1 MPNVCMQLI
10 RVFWA
15 VGVIV
20 ISAGTAGCA
29 AAGPSEADVQQIV
42 DARVA
47 TAIAEVPTVTP
58 APIIATA
65 TPVTFPNTPTPVTFP
80 NTPTPV
86 TFPNTPTPVTFP
98 NTPTPAPTA
107 TPQPTPTPIR
117 FPSTATPQP
126 PPTDFS
132 DLFAKYVNS
141 VFRIEPSSGMGTGWL
156 IEPGLILTNHHVVE
170 GSTIVSVRQYQ
181 QSLFTARVLA
191 VDEPRDIALLSFDV
205 SQTFL
210 DPMAKPLP
218 TGLAYTSEIASSM
231 MAMGYSGGLTPSEDG
246 TVGPATANIGV
257 LSGIVHFTFYDV
269 DNLVIDAAVDPGDSG
284 GPVLNLDG
292 EVVGMTRA
300 AQVSSGSGQRV
311 VGTFYAVDWREI
323 RDALPNL
330 KRGISR

>member
-80 NTPTPV
+80 NTPTP
-86 TFPNTPTPVTFP
+86 
-98 NTPTPAPTA
+98 APTA
-107 TPQPTPTPIR
+107 TPQPTPAPIR

-126 PPTDFS
+126 PPANFS
-132 DLFAKYVNS
+132 DVFAEYVHS
-141 VFRIEPSSGMGTGWL
+141 VFRIETSSGMGTGWL

-218 TGLAYTSEIASSM
+218 TGLAYLSDIASSM
-231 MAMGYSGGLTPSEDG
+231 MAMGYSGELTPLEDG
-246 TVGPATANIGV
+246 TIGPATANIGV
-257 LSGIVHFTFYDV
+257 LSGIVNFTFYDV

-300 AQVSSGSGQRV
+300 AQAYTGSGQRV
-311 VGTFYAVDWREI
+311 VGTFYAVAWEEI

>member
-1 MPNVCMQLI
+1 MQSI

-20 ISAGTAGCA
+20 ISAGTAGCGA
-29 AAGPSEADVQQIV
+29 TGPSEADVQQIV
-42 DARVA
+42 DTRVA

-65 TPVTFPNTPTPVTFP
+65 TPVTFPNTPTP
-80 NTPTPV
+80 
-86 TFPNTPTPVTFP
+86 
-98 NTPTPAPTA
+98 APTA
-107 TPQPTPTPIR
+107 TPQPTPAPIR

-126 PPTDFS
+126 PTTDFS
-132 DLFAKYVNS
+132 DLFTKNVNS
-141 VFRIEPSSGMGTGWL
+141 VFRIETSSGMGTGWL

-170 GSTIVSVRQYQ
+170 GYTIVSVRQNEG
-181 QSLFTARVLA
+181 SLFTTRVLA
-191 VDEPRDIALLSFDV
+191 VDEPRDIALLSIGV
-205 SQTFL
+205 NQTFL
-210 DPMAKPLP
+210 NPMAKPLP
-218 TGLAYTSEIASSM
+218 TGLAYTSDIASSM
-231 MAMGYSGGLTPSEDG
+231 MAMGYSGGLIPLEDG

-257 LSGIVHFTFYDV
+257 LSGLVNFTFFDV

-284 GPVLNLDG
+284 GPVLNLNG

-300 AQVSSGSGQRV
+300 AQVSSGGQRV

-330 KRGISR
+330 KRGISS

>member
-1 MPNVCMQLI
+1 MRITTIYLQCT
-10 RVFWA
+10 RVFWI

-20 ISAGTAGCA
+20 ISAGAAGCVT
-29 AAGPSEADVQQIV
+29 AGPSEAEVQQIV
-42 DARVA
+42 DARAA

-58 APIIATA
+58 APIVATA
-65 TPVTFPNTPTPVTFP
+65 
-80 NTPTPV
+80 
-86 TFPNTPTPVTFP
+86 TPVTFP

-107 TPQPTPTPIR
+107 TPQPTPTRIR

-141 VFRIEPSSGMGTGWL
+141 VFRIETSSGMGTGWL

-170 GSTIVSVRQYQ
+170 GSTIVSVRQNQ
-181 QSLFTARVLA
+181 GSLFTARVRA

-210 DPMAKPLP
+210 DPMAKPIP
-218 TGLAYTSEIASSM
+218 TGDAYTSNIASSM
-231 MAMGYSGGLTPSEDG
+231 MAMGYSGELTPLEDG
-246 TVGPATANIGV
+246 TIGPATANIGV
-257 LSGIVHFTFYDV
+257 LSGIVNFIFFDV
-269 DNLVIDAAVDPGDSG
+269 NNLVIDAAVDPGDSG

-300 AQVSSGSGQRV
+300 AQAYTGSGQRV
-311 VGTFYAVDWREI
+311 VGTFYAVAWEEI

-330 KRGISR
+330 EQGISR

>member
-1 MPNVCMQLI
+1 MPNVCMQFI

-29 AAGPSEADVQQIV
+29 ATGPSEADVQQIV

-58 APIIATA
+58 APITATA
-65 TPVTFPNTPTPVTFP
+65 
-80 NTPTPV
+80 
-86 TFPNTPTPVTFP
+86 TPVTFP

-107 TPQPTPTPIR
+107 TPQPTPTRIR

-141 VFRIEPSSGMGTGWL
+141 VFRIETSSGMGTGWL

-170 GSTIVSVRQYQ
+170 GSTIVSVRQNQ
-181 QSLFTARVLA
+181 GSLFTARVRA
-191 VDEPRDIALLSFDV
+191 IDEPRDIALLSFDV

-210 DPMAKPLP
+210 DPMAKPIP
-218 TGLAYTSEIASSM
+218 TGDAYTSKIASSM
-231 MAMGYSGGLTPSEDG
+231 MAMGYSGELTPLEDG

-257 LSGIVHFTFYDV
+257 LSGIVNFIFFDV
-269 DNLVIDAAVDPGDSG
+269 NNLVIDAAVDPGDSG

-300 AQVSSGSGQRV
+300 AQAYTGSGQRV
-311 VGTFYAVDWREI
+311 VGTFYAVAWEEI

>member
-1 MPNVCMQLI
+1 MPNVCMQFI

-65 TPVTFPNTPTPVTFP
+65 TPVTFPNTPTP
-80 NTPTPV
+80 
-86 TFPNTPTPVTFP
+86 
-98 NTPTPAPTA
+98 APTA
-107 TPQPTPTPIR
+107 TPQPTPTRIR

-141 VFRIEPSSGMGTGWL
+141 VFRIETSSGMGTGWL

-170 GSTIVSVRQYQ
+170 GSTIVSVRQNQ
-181 QSLFTARVLA
+181 GSLFTARVRA
-191 VDEPRDIALLSFDV
+191 IDEPRDIALLSFDV
-205 SQTFL
+205 SQIFL
-210 DPMAKPLP
+210 DPMAKPIP
-218 TGLAYTSEIASSM
+218 TGDAYTSKIASSM
-231 MAMGYSGGLTPSEDG
+231 MAMGYSGELTPLEDG
-246 TVGPATANIGV
+246 TIGPATANIGV
-257 LSGIVHFTFYDV
+257 LSGIVNFTFYDV

-284 GPVLNLDG
+284 GPVLNLAG

-300 AQVSSGSGQRV
+300 ALAYTGSGQRV
-311 VGTFYAVDWREI
+311 VGTFYAVAWEEI

>member
-1 MPNVCMQLI
+1 MPNVCMQFI

-29 AAGPSEADVQQIV
+29 ATGPSEADVQQIV

-58 APIIATA
+58 APITATA
-65 TPVTFPNTPTPVTFP
+65 
-80 NTPTPV
+80 TPV

-107 TPQPTPTPIR
+107 TPQPTPTRIR

-141 VFRIEPSSGMGTGWL
+141 VFRIETSSGMGTGWL

-170 GSTIVSVRQYQ
+170 GSTIVSVRQNQ
-181 QSLFTARVLA
+181 GSLFTARVRA
-191 VDEPRDIALLSFDV
+191 IDEPRDIALLSFDV

-210 DPMAKPLP
+210 DPMAKPIP
-218 TGLAYTSEIASSM
+218 TGDAYTSKIASSM
-231 MAMGYSGGLTPSEDG
+231 MAMGYSGELTPLEDG

-257 LSGIVHFTFYDV
+257 LSGIVTFIFFCV
-269 DNLVIDAAVDPGDSG
+269 NNLVIDAAVDPGDSG

-300 AQVSSGSGQRV
+300 AQAYTGSGQRV
-311 VGTFYAVDWREI
+311 VGTFYAVAWEEI

>member
-1 MPNVCMQLI
+1 MPNVCMQFI

-29 AAGPSEADVQQIV
+29 ATGPSEADVQQIV

-58 APIIATA
+58 APITATA
-65 TPVTFPNTPTPVTFP
+65 
-80 NTPTPV
+80 TPV

-107 TPQPTPTPIR
+107 TPQPTPTRIR

-141 VFRIEPSSGMGTGWL
+141 VFRIETSSGMGTGWL

-170 GSTIVSVRQYQ
+170 GSTIVSVRQNQ
-181 QSLFTARVLA
+181 GSLFTARVRA

-210 DPMAKPLP
+210 DPMAKPIP
-218 TGLAYTSEIASSM
+218 TGDAYTSKIASSM
-231 MAMGYSGGLTPSEDG
+231 MAMGYSGELTPLEDG

-257 LSGIVHFTFYDV
+257 LSGIVNFIFFDV
-269 DNLVIDAAVDPGDSG
+269 NNLVIDAAVDPGDSG

-300 AQVSSGSGQRV
+300 AQAYTGSGQRV
-311 VGTFYAVDWREI
+311 VGTFYAVAWEEI
-323 RDALPNL
+323 REALPNL

>member
-1 MPNVCMQLI
+1 MPNVCMQFI

-29 AAGPSEADVQQIV
+29 ATGPSEADVQQIV

-58 APIIATA
+58 APITATA
-65 TPVTFPNTPTPVTFP
+65 
-80 NTPTPV
+80 
-86 TFPNTPTPVTFP
+86 TPVTFP

-107 TPQPTPTPIR
+107 TPQPTPTRIR

-132 DLFAKYVNS
+132 DLFPKYVNS
-141 VFRIEPSSGMGTGWL
+141 VFRIETSSGMGTGWL

-170 GSTIVSVRQYQ
+170 GSTIVSVRQNQ
-181 QSLFTARVLA
+181 GSLFTARVRA
-191 VDEPRDIALLSFDV
+191 IDEPRDIALLSFDV

-210 DPMAKPLP
+210 DPMAKPIP
-218 TGLAYTSEIASSM
+218 TGDAYTSKIASSM
-231 MAMGYSGGLTPSEDG
+231 MAMGYSGELTPLEDG

-257 LSGIVHFTFYDV
+257 LSAIVNFIFFDV
-269 DNLVIDAAVDPGDSG
+269 NNLVIDAAVDPGDSG

-300 AQVSSGSGQRV
+300 AQAYTGSGQRV
-311 VGTFYAVDWREI
+311 VGTFYAVAWEEI

>member
-29 AAGPSEADVQQIV
+29 AAGPSETDVQQIV

-65 TPVTFPNTPTPVTFP
+65 TPVTFPNTPTPAPTA
-80 NTPTPV
+80 TPQ
-86 TFPNTPTPVTFP
+86 
-98 NTPTPAPTA
+98 PTPAPIRFPSTA

-126 PPTDFS
+126 PPANFS
-132 DLFAKYVNS
+132 DVFAEYVHG

-156 IEPGLILTNHHVVE
+156 IEPGLILTNQHVVE
-170 GSTIVSVRQYQ
+170 GSTIVSVRQNQ
-181 QSLFTARVLA
+181 QSLFTARVRA
-191 VDEPRDIALLSFDV
+191 VDKPRDIALLSFDV

-218 TGLAYTSEIASSM
+218 TGLAYLSDIASSM

-300 AQVSSGSGQRV
+300 AQGSSGSGQRV

>member
-1 MPNVCMQLI
+1 MQFI

-58 APIIATA
+58 APITATA
-65 TPVTFPNTPTPVTFP
+65 
-80 NTPTPV
+80 TPV

-107 TPQPTPTPIR
+107 TPQPTPTRIR

-141 VFRIEPSSGMGTGWL
+141 VFRIETSSGMGTGWL

-170 GSTIVSVRQYQ
+170 GSTIVSVRQNQ
-181 QSLFTARVLA
+181 GSLFTARVRA
-191 VDEPRDIALLSFDV
+191 IDEPRDIALLSFDV

-210 DPMAKPLP
+210 DPMAKPIP
-218 TGLAYTSEIASSM
+218 TGDAYTSKIASSM
-231 MAMGYSGGLTPSEDG
+231 MAMGYSGELTPLEDG

-257 LSGIVHFTFYDV
+257 LSGIVNFIFFDV
-269 DNLVIDAAVDPGDSG
+269 NNLVIDAAVDPGDSG

>member
-1 MPNVCMQLI
+1 MPNVCMQFI
-10 RVFWA
+10 RVCWA

-29 AAGPSEADVQQIV
+29 ATGPSEADIQQIV
-42 DARVA
+42 DAQVA

-58 APIIATA
+58 APITATA
-65 TPVTFPNTPTPVTFP
+65 
-80 NTPTPV
+80 
-86 TFPNTPTPVTFP
+86 TPVTFP

-107 TPQPTPTPIR
+107 TPQPTPTRIR

-141 VFRIEPSSGMGTGWL
+141 VFRIETSSGMGTGWL

-170 GSTIVSVRQYQ
+170 GSTIVSVRQNQ
-181 QSLFTARVLA
+181 GSLFTARVRA
-191 VDEPRDIALLSFDV
+191 IDEPRDIALLSFDV

-210 DPMAKPLP
+210 DPMAKPIP
-218 TGLAYTSEIASSM
+218 TGDAYTSKIASSM
-231 MAMGYSGGLTPSEDG
+231 MAMGYSGELTPLEDG

-257 LSGIVHFTFYDV
+257 LSGIVNFIFFDV
-269 DNLVIDAAVDPGDSG
+269 NNLVIDAAVDPGDSG

-300 AQVSSGSGQRV
+300 AQAYTGSGQRV
-311 VGTFYAVDWREI
+311 VGTFYAVAWEEI

>member
-1 MPNVCMQLI
+1 MQLI

-86 TFPNTPTPVTFP
+86 TFPNTPTP
-98 NTPTPAPTA
+98 APTA
-107 TPQPTPTPIR
+107 TPQPTPAPIR

-126 PPTDFS
+126 PPANFS
-132 DLFAKYVNS
+132 DVFAEYVHG

-218 TGLAYTSEIASSM
+218 TGLAYLSDIASSM

>member
-1 MPNVCMQLI
+1 MQFI

-29 AAGPSEADVQQIV
+29 ATGPSEADVQQIV

-58 APIIATA
+58 APITATA
-65 TPVTFPNTPTPVTFP
+65 
-80 NTPTPV
+80 TPV

-107 TPQPTPTPIR
+107 TPQPTPTRIR

-141 VFRIEPSSGMGTGWL
+141 VFRIETSSGMGTGWL

-170 GSTIVSVRQYQ
+170 GSTIVSVRQNQ
-181 QSLFTARVLA
+181 GSLFTARVRA
-191 VDEPRDIALLSFDV
+191 IDEPRDIALLSFDV
-205 SQTFL
+205 SQIFL
-210 DPMAKPLP
+210 DPMAKPIP
-218 TGLAYTSEIASSM
+218 TGDAYTSKIASSM
-231 MAMGYSGGLTPSEDG
+231 MAMGYSGELTPLEDG

-257 LSGIVHFTFYDV
+257 LSGIVNFIFFDV
-269 DNLVIDAAVDPGDSG
+269 NNLVIDAAVDPGDSG

-300 AQVSSGSGQRV
+300 AQAYTGSGQRV
-311 VGTFYAVDWREI
+311 VGTFYAVAWEEI

>member
-1 MPNVCMQLI
+1 MPNVCMQFI

-65 TPVTFPNTPTPVTFP
+65 TPVTFPNTPTP
-80 NTPTPV
+80 
-86 TFPNTPTPVTFP
+86 
-98 NTPTPAPTA
+98 APTA
-107 TPQPTPTPIR
+107 TPQPTPTRIR

-132 DLFAKYVNS
+132 DLFTKNVNS
-141 VFRIEPSSGMGTGWL
+141 VFRIETSSGMGTGWL

-170 GSTIVSVRQYQ
+170 GATIVSVRQNQ
-181 QSLFTARVLA
+181 RSLFTARVRA
-191 VDEPRDIALLSFDV
+191 IDEPRDIALLSFDV
-205 SQTFL
+205 NHTSL
-210 DPMAKPLP
+210 DPMAKPIP
-218 TGLAYTSEIASSM
+218 TGIAYTSDIASSM
-231 MAMGYSGGLTPSEDG
+231 MAMGSSGELTPLEDG
-246 TVGPATANIGV
+246 TIGPATANIGV
-257 LSGIVHFTFYDV
+257 LSGIVNFTFHDV
-269 DNLVIDAAVDPGDSG
+269 TNLVIDAAVDPGDSG
-284 GPVLNLDG
+284 GPVFNLDG
-292 EVVGMTRA
+292 DAVGMTRA

-311 VGTFYAVDWREI
+311 VGTFYAVTWEEI

>member
-1 MPNVCMQLI
+1 MQFI

-29 AAGPSEADVQQIV
+29 ATGPSEADVQQIV

-58 APIIATA
+58 APITATA
-65 TPVTFPNTPTPVTFP
+65 
-80 NTPTPV
+80 TPV

-107 TPQPTPTPIR
+107 TPQPTPTRIR

-141 VFRIEPSSGMGTGWL
+141 VFRIETSSGMGTGWL

-170 GSTIVSVRQYQ
+170 GSTIVSVRQNQ
-181 QSLFTARVLA
+181 GSLFTARVRA
-191 VDEPRDIALLSFDV
+191 IDEPRDIALLSFDV

-210 DPMAKPLP
+210 DPMAKPIP
-218 TGLAYTSEIASSM
+218 TGDAYTSKIASSM
-231 MAMGYSGGLTPSEDG
+231 MAMGYSGELTPLEDG

-257 LSGIVHFTFYDV
+257 LSGIVNFIFFDV
-269 DNLVIDAAVDPGDSG
+269 NNLVIDAAVDPGDSG

-300 AQVSSGSGQRV
+300 ARAYTGSGQRV
-311 VGTFYAVDWREI
+311 VGTFYAVAWEEI

>member
-1 MPNVCMQLI
+1 MPNVCMQFI

-29 AAGPSEADVQQIV
+29 ATGPSEADVQQIV

-80 NTPTPV
+80 NTPTP
-86 TFPNTPTPVTFP
+86 
-98 NTPTPAPTA
+98 APTA
-107 TPQPTPTPIR
+107 TPQPTPTRIR

-141 VFRIEPSSGMGTGWL
+141 VFRIETSSGMGTGWL

-170 GSTIVSVRQYQ
+170 GSTIVSVRQNQ
-181 QSLFTARVLA
+181 GSLFTARVRA
-191 VDEPRDIALLSFDV
+191 IDEPRDIALLSFDV

-210 DPMAKPLP
+210 DPMAKPIP
-218 TGLAYTSEIASSM
+218 TGDAYTSKIASSM
-231 MAMGYSGGLTPSEDG
+231 MAMGYSGELTPLEDG

-257 LSGIVHFTFYDV
+257 LSGIVNFIFFDV
-269 DNLVIDAAVDPGDSG
+269 NNLVIDAAVDPGDSG

-300 AQVSSGSGQRV
+300 AQAYTGSGQRV
-311 VGTFYAVDWREI
+311 VGTFYAVAWEEI

>member
-1 MPNVCMQLI
+1 MPNVCMQFI

-20 ISAGTAGCA
+20 ILAGTAGCA

-58 APIIATA
+58 APITATA
-65 TPVTFPNTPTPVTFP
+65 
-80 NTPTPV
+80 TPV

-107 TPQPTPTPIR
+107 TPQPTPTRIR

-141 VFRIEPSSGMGTGWL
+141 VFRIETSSGMGTGWL

-170 GSTIVSVRQYQ
+170 GSTIVSVRQNQ
-181 QSLFTARVLA
+181 GSLFTARVRA
-191 VDEPRDIALLSFDV
+191 IDEPRDIALLSFDV

-210 DPMAKPLP
+210 DPMAKPIP
-218 TGLAYTSEIASSM
+218 TGDAYTSKIASSM
-231 MAMGYSGGLTPSEDG
+231 MAMGYSGELTPLEDG

-257 LSGIVHFTFYDV
+257 LSGIVNFIFFDV
-269 DNLVIDAAVDPGDSG
+269 NNLVIDAAVDPGDSG

-300 AQVSSGSGQRV
+300 AQAYTGSGQRV
-311 VGTFYAVDWREI
+311 VGTFYAVEWGAI

>member
-1 MPNVCMQLI
+1 MPNVCMQFI

-29 AAGPSEADVQQIV
+29 ATGPSEADVQQIV

-58 APIIATA
+58 APITATA
-65 TPVTFPNTPTPVTFP
+65 
-80 NTPTPV
+80 TPV

-107 TPQPTPTPIR
+107 TPQPTPTRIR

-141 VFRIEPSSGMGTGWL
+141 VFRIETSSGMGTGWL

-170 GSTIVSVRQYQ
+170 GSTIVSVRQNQ
-181 QSLFTARVLA
+181 GSLFTARVRA
-191 VDEPRDIALLSFDV
+191 IDEPRDIALLSFDV
-205 SQTFL
+205 SQIFL
-210 DPMAKPLP
+210 DPMAKPIP
-218 TGLAYTSEIASSM
+218 TGDAYTSKIASSM
-231 MAMGYSGGLTPSEDG
+231 MAMGYSGELTPLEDG

-257 LSGIVHFTFYDV
+257 LSGIVNFIFFDV
-269 DNLVIDAAVDPGDSG
+269 NNLVIDAAVDPGDSG

-300 AQVSSGSGQRV
+300 AQAYTGSGQRV
-311 VGTFYAVDWREI
+311 VGTFYAVAWEEI

>member
-1 MPNVCMQLI
+1 MPNVCMQFI

-29 AAGPSEADVQQIV
+29 ATGPSEADVQQIV

-58 APIIATA
+58 APITATA
-65 TPVTFPNTPTPVTFP
+65 
-80 NTPTPV
+80 TPV

-107 TPQPTPTPIR
+107 TPQPTPTRIR

-141 VFRIEPSSGMGTGWL
+141 VFRIETSSGMGTGWL

-170 GSTIVSVRQYQ
+170 GSTIVSVRQNQ
-181 QSLFTARVLA
+181 GSLFTARVRA
-191 VDEPRDIALLSFDV
+191 IDEPRDIALLSFDV

-210 DPMAKPLP
+210 DPMAKPIP
-218 TGLAYTSEIASSM
+218 TGDAYTSKIASSM
-231 MAMGYSGGLTPSEDG
+231 MAMGYSGELTPLEDG

-257 LSGIVHFTFYDV
+257 LSGIVNFIFFDV

>member
-1 MPNVCMQLI
+1 MPNVCMQFI

-29 AAGPSEADVQQIV
+29 ATGPSEADVQQIV

-58 APIIATA
+58 APITATA
-65 TPVTFPNTPTPVTFP
+65 
-80 NTPTPV
+80 TPV

-107 TPQPTPTPIR
+107 TPQPTPTRIR

-141 VFRIEPSSGMGTGWL
+141 VFRIETSSGMGTGWL
-156 IEPGLILTNHHVVE
+156 IEPGLILTNQHVVE
-170 GSTIVSVRQYQ
+170 GSTIVSVRQNQ
-181 QSLFTARVLA
+181 QSLFTARVRA

-218 TGLAYTSEIASSM
+218 TGLAYLSDIASSM
-231 MAMGYSGGLTPSEDG
+231 MAMGYSGGLTPLEDG
-246 TVGPATANIGV
+246 TIGPATANIGV
-257 LSGIVHFTFYDV
+257 LSGIVIFTFHDV
-269 DNLVIDAAVDPGDSG
+269 TNLVIDAVVDPGDSG
-284 GPVLNLDG
+284 GPVFSLDG

-300 AQVSSGSGQRV
+300 AHVSSGSGERV
-311 VGTFYAVDWREI
+311 VGTFYAVEWGAI

>member
-47 TAIAEVPTVTP
+47 TAVAEVPTVTP

-86 TFPNTPTPVTFP
+86 TFPNTPTP
-98 NTPTPAPTA
+98 APTA
-107 TPQPTPTPIR
+107 TPQPTPAPIR

-126 PPTDFS
+126 PPANFS
-132 DLFAKYVNS
+132 DVFAEYVHG

-218 TGLAYTSEIASSM
+218 TGLAYLSDIASSM

>member
-1 MPNVCMQLI
+1 MPNVCMQFI

-29 AAGPSEADVQQIV
+29 ATGPSEADVQQIV

-58 APIIATA
+58 APITATA
-65 TPVTFPNTPTPVTFP
+65 
-80 NTPTPV
+80 TPV

-107 TPQPTPTPIR
+107 TPQPTPTRIR

-141 VFRIEPSSGMGTGWL
+141 VFRIETSSGMGTGWL

-170 GSTIVSVRQYQ
+170 GSTIVSVRQNQ
-181 QSLFTARVLA
+181 GSLFTARVRA
-191 VDEPRDIALLSFDV
+191 IDEPRDIALLSFDV

-210 DPMAKPLP
+210 DPMAKPIP
-218 TGLAYTSEIASSM
+218 TGDAYTSKIASSM
-231 MAMGYSGGLTPSEDG
+231 MAMGYSGELTPLEDG

-257 LSGIVHFTFYDV
+257 LSGIVNFIFFDV
-269 DNLVIDAAVDPGDSG
+269 NNLVIDAAVDPGDSG

-300 AQVSSGSGQRV
+300 AQAYTGSGQRV
-311 VGTFYAVDWREI
+311 VGTFYAVAWEEI

>member
-1 MPNVCMQLI
+1 MPNVCMQFI

-58 APIIATA
+58 APITATA
-65 TPVTFPNTPTPVTFP
+65 
-80 NTPTPV
+80 TPV

-107 TPQPTPTPIR
+107 TPQPTPTRIR

-141 VFRIEPSSGMGTGWL
+141 VFRIETSSGMGTGWL

-170 GSTIVSVRQYQ
+170 GSTIVSVRQNQ
-181 QSLFTARVLA
+181 GSLFTARVRA
-191 VDEPRDIALLSFDV
+191 IDEPRDIALLSFDV

-210 DPMAKPLP
+210 DPMAKPIP
-218 TGLAYTSEIASSM
+218 TGDAYTSKIASSM
-231 MAMGYSGGLTPSEDG
+231 MAMGYSGELTPLEDG

-257 LSGIVHFTFYDV
+257 LSGIVNFIFFDV
-269 DNLVIDAAVDPGDSG
+269 NNLVIDAAVDPGDSG

-300 AQVSSGSGQRV
+300 VQAYTGSGQRV
-311 VGTFYAVDWREI
+311 VGTFYAVAWEEI

>member
-65 TPVTFPNTPTPVTFP
+65 TPVTFPNTPTP
-80 NTPTPV
+80 
-86 TFPNTPTPVTFP
+86 
-98 NTPTPAPTA
+98 APTA
-107 TPQPTPTPIR
+107 TPQPTPTRIR

-141 VFRIEPSSGMGTGWL
+141 VFRIETSSGMGTGWL

-170 GSTIVSVRQYQ
+170 GSTIVSVRQNRG
-181 QSLFTARVLA
+181 SLFTARVRA
-191 VDEPRDIALLSFDV
+191 IDKPRDIALLSFDV

-210 DPMAKPLP
+210 DPMAKPIP
-218 TGLAYTSEIASSM
+218 TGDAYTSKIASSM

-257 LSGIVHFTFYDV
+257 LSGIVNFTFYDV

-284 GPVLNLDG
+284 GPVLNLDS

>member
-1 MPNVCMQLI
+1 MPNVCMQFI

-29 AAGPSEADVQQIV
+29 ATGPSEADVQQIV

-58 APIIATA
+58 APITATA
-65 TPVTFPNTPTPVTFP
+65 
-80 NTPTPV
+80 
-86 TFPNTPTPVTFP
+86 TPVTFP

-141 VFRIEPSSGMGTGWL
+141 VFRIETSSGMGTGWL
-156 IEPGLILTNHHVVE
+156 IEPGLILTNQHVVE
-170 GSTIVSVRQYQ
+170 GSTIVSVRQNQ
-181 QSLFTARVLA
+181 QSLFTARVRA

-210 DPMAKPLP
+210 DPMAKPIP
-218 TGLAYTSEIASSM
+218 TGLAYTSDIASSM
-231 MAMGYSGGLTPSEDG
+231 MAMGYSGGLIPLEDG

-257 LSGIVHFTFYDV
+257 LSGLVNFTFFDV

-300 AQVSSGSGQRV
+300 AQVSSSSGQRV

>member
-1 MPNVCMQLI
+1 MPNVCMQFI

-65 TPVTFPNTPTPVTFP
+65 TPVTFPNTPTP
-80 NTPTPV
+80 
-86 TFPNTPTPVTFP
+86 
-98 NTPTPAPTA
+98 APTA
-107 TPQPTPTPIR
+107 TPQPTPAPIR

-126 PPTDFS
+126 PPANFS
-132 DLFAKYVNS
+132 DVFAEYVHS
-141 VFRIEPSSGMGTGWL
+141 VFRIETSSGMGTGWL
-156 IEPGLILTNHHVVE
+156 IEPGLILTNQHVVE
-170 GSTIVSVRQYQ
+170 GSTIVSVRQNQ

-191 VDEPRDIALLSFDV
+191 VDKPRDIALLSFDV

-218 TGLAYTSEIASSM
+218 TGAAYLSDIASSM
-231 MAMGYSGGLTPSEDG
+231 MAMGYSGGLTPLEDG

-257 LSGIVHFTFYDV
+257 LSGIVNFTFYDV

-300 AQVSSGSGQRV
+300 AQVSSGLGQRV
-311 VGTFYAVDWREI
+311 VGTFYAVDWEEI
-323 RDALPNL
+323 RDALPTL

>member
-1 MPNVCMQLI
+1 MPNVCMQSI

-20 ISAGTAGCA
+20 ISAGTAGCGA
-29 AAGPSEADVQQIV
+29 TGPSEADVQQIV
-42 DARVA
+42 DTRVA

-58 APIIATA
+58 APITATA
-65 TPVTFPNTPTPVTFP
+65 
-80 NTPTPV
+80 TPV

-107 TPQPTPTPIR
+107 TPQPTPTRIR

-132 DLFAKYVNS
+132 DLFAKNVNS
-141 VFRIEPSSGMGTGWL
+141 VFRIETSSGMGTGWL
-156 IEPGLILTNHHVVE
+156 IESGLILTNQHVVE
-170 GSTIVSVRQYQ
+170 GSTIVSVRQNQ
-181 QSLFTARVLA
+181 GSLFTARVRA

-210 DPMAKPLP
+210 DPMAKPIP
-218 TGLAYTSEIASSM
+218 TGDVYTSDIASSM
-231 MAMGYSGGLTPSEDG
+231 MAMGYSGGLIPLEDG

-257 LSGIVHFTFYDV
+257 LSGIVTFIFFDV
-269 DNLVIDAAVDPGDSG
+269 VNLVIDAAVDPGDSG

-300 AQVSSGSGQRV
+300 AQAYTGSGQRV
-311 VGTFYAVDWREI
+311 VGTFYAVKWGEI

>member
-1 MPNVCMQLI
+1 MQFI

-29 AAGPSEADVQQIV
+29 ATGPSEADVQQIV

-58 APIIATA
+58 APITATA
-65 TPVTFPNTPTPVTFP
+65 
-80 NTPTPV
+80 TPV

-107 TPQPTPTPIR
+107 TPQPTPTRIR

-141 VFRIEPSSGMGTGWL
+141 VFRIETSSGMGTGWL

-170 GSTIVSVRQYQ
+170 GSTIVSVRQNQ
-181 QSLFTARVLA
+181 GSLFTARVRA
-191 VDEPRDIALLSFDV
+191 IDEPRDIALLSFDV

-210 DPMAKPLP
+210 DPMAKPIP
-218 TGLAYTSEIASSM
+218 TGDAYTSKIASSM
-231 MAMGYSGGLTPSEDG
+231 MAMGYSGELTPLEDG

-257 LSGIVHFTFYDV
+257 LSGIVKFVFFDV
-269 DNLVIDAAVDPGDSG
+269 NNLVIDAAVDPGDSG

-300 AQVSSGSGQRV
+300 AQAYTGSGQRV
-311 VGTFYAVDWREI
+311 VGTFYAVAWEEI

>member
-1 MPNVCMQLI
+1 MQFI

-65 TPVTFPNTPTPVTFP
+65 TPVTFPNTPTPAPTA
-80 NTPTPV
+80 TPQ
-86 TFPNTPTPVTFP
+86 
-98 NTPTPAPTA
+98 PTPAPIRFPSTA

-126 PPTDFS
+126 PPANFS
-132 DLFAKYVNS
+132 DVFAEYVHS
-141 VFRIEPSSGMGTGWL
+141 VFRIETSSGMGTGWL
-156 IEPGLILTNHHVVE
+156 IEPGLILTNQHVVE
-170 GSTIVSVRQYQ
+170 GSTTVSVRQYQ

-218 TGLAYTSEIASSM
+218 TGIAYTSEIASSM
-231 MAMGYSGGLTPSEDG
+231 MAMGYSGGLTPLEDG

-257 LSGIVHFTFYDV
+257 LSGIVHFTFFDV
-269 DNLVIDAAVDPGDSG
+269 ANLVIDAAVDPGDSG

-300 AQVSSGSGQRV
+300 AEVSSGSGQRV

>member
-1 MPNVCMQLI
+1 MPNVCMQFI

-29 AAGPSEADVQQIV
+29 ATGPSEADVQQIV

-58 APIIATA
+58 APITATA
-65 TPVTFPNTPTPVTFP
+65 
-80 NTPTPV
+80 TPV

-107 TPQPTPTPIR
+107 TPQPTPTRIR

-141 VFRIEPSSGMGTGWL
+141 VFRIETSSGMGTGWL

-170 GSTIVSVRQYQ
+170 GSTIVSVRQNQ
-181 QSLFTARVLA
+181 GSLFTARVRA
-191 VDEPRDIALLSFDV
+191 IDEPRDIALLSFDV

-210 DPMAKPLP
+210 GPMAKPIP
-218 TGLAYTSEIASSM
+218 TGDAYTSKIASSM
-231 MAMGYSGGLTPSEDG
+231 MAMGYSGELTPLEDG

-257 LSGIVHFTFYDV
+257 LSGIVHFTFFDV
-269 DNLVIDAAVDPGDSG
+269 ENLVIDAAVDPGDSG

-300 AQVSSGSGQRV
+300 AQAYTGSGQRV

>member
-1 MPNVCMQLI
+1 MQSI

-20 ISAGTAGCA
+20 ISAGTAGCGA
-29 AAGPSEADVQQIV
+29 TGPSEADVQQIV
-42 DARVA
+42 DTRVA

-58 APIIATA
+58 APITATA
-65 TPVTFPNTPTPVTFP
+65 
-80 NTPTPV
+80 
-86 TFPNTPTPVTFP
+86 TPVTFP

-107 TPQPTPTPIR
+107 TPQPTPTRIR

-132 DLFAKYVNS
+132 DLFAKNVNS
-141 VFRIEPSSGMGTGWL
+141 VFRIETSSGMGTGWL
-156 IEPGLILTNHHVVE
+156 IESGLILTNQHVVE
-170 GSTIVSVRQYQ
+170 GSTIVSVRQNQ
-181 QSLFTARVLA
+181 GSLFTARVRA

-210 DPMAKPLP
+210 DPMAKPIP
-218 TGLAYTSEIASSM
+218 TGDVYTSDIASSM
-231 MAMGYSGGLTPSEDG
+231 MAMGYSGELIPLEDG

-257 LSGIVHFTFYDV
+257 LSGIVTFIFFDV
-269 DNLVIDAAVDPGDSG
+269 VNLVIDAAVDPGDSG

-300 AQVSSGSGQRV
+300 AQAYTGSGQRV
-311 VGTFYAVDWREI
+311 VGTFYAVKWGEI

>member
-1 MPNVCMQLI
+1 MPNVCMQFI

-80 NTPTPV
+80 NTPTPAP
-86 TFPNTPTPVTFP
+86 TATPQ
-98 NTPTPAPTA
+98 PTPAPIRFPSTA

-126 PPTDFS
+126 PPANFS
-132 DLFAKYVNS
+132 DVFAEYVHS
-141 VFRIEPSSGMGTGWL
+141 VFRIETSSGMGTGWL
-156 IEPGLILTNHHVVE
+156 IEPGLILTNQHVVE
-170 GSTIVSVRQYQ
+170 GSTVVSVRQYQ

-218 TGLAYTSEIASSM
+218 TGIAYTSEIASSM
-231 MAMGYSGGLTPSEDG
+231 MAMGYSGGLTPLEDG

-257 LSGIVHFTFYDV
+257 LSGIVHFTFSDV

-292 EVVGMTRA
+292 EAVGMTRA